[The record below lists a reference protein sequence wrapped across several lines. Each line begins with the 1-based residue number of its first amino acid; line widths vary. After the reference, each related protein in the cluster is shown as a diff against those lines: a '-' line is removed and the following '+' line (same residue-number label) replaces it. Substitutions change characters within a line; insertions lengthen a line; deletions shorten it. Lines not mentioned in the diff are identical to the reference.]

1 MAYHIAVC
9 DDNPTD
15 SAYVRSLLDFWAKE
29 RKISIQAETFP
40 SSEAFLFRYAEDKT
54 FDFLLLDIEMGSM
67 DGVTLAKRV
76 RREDQALQIIFIT
89 GYSDYL
95 ADGYDVSALHYLLKP
110 VNQEKLS
117 SVLDKGIEKLRQRGR
132 FLNLELSGELVRI
145 PLCEIRYLEVRQNYV
160 TVHGKKDYTMKRPLR
175 DFEKELDTSF
185 HRVGRSIIVNLSFIR
200 RVTKTEIHLLEGTVL
215 SLPRGAYV
223 LLNRAIITYT

>member
-215 SLPRGAYV
+215 SLPKGAYGP
-223 LLNRAIITYT
+223 LNRAIITYT

>member
-132 FLNLELSGELVRI
+132 FLNLELSGALVRI

-223 LLNRAIITYT
+223 PLNRAIITYT

>member
-132 FLNLELSGELVRI
+132 FLNLELSGDLVRI

-223 LLNRAIITYT
+223 PLNRAIITYT

>member
-29 RKISIQAETFP
+29 RKISIQAEIFP

-76 RREDQALQIIFIT
+76 RREDQSLQIFFIT
-89 GYSDYL
+89 CYSDYL

-223 LLNRAIITYT
+223 PLNRAIIRYT

>member
-1 MAYHIAVC
+1 MAYHIAVR

-223 LLNRAIITYT
+223 PLNRAIITYT

>member
-95 ADGYDVSALHYLLKP
+95 ADGYDVYALHYLLKP

-223 LLNRAIITYT
+223 PLNRAIITYT